1 MLASWF
7 LHVYF
12 NLVHNVETIFHLPL
26 LEAASSFFF
35 SETGVMPVT
44 LYFAV
49 SQASPRFQKR
59 FPCIA
64 FISCTRSYMYI
75 ATKKQKIILKNARR
89 IDVVPLDNS
98 SVVQY
103 ENYLFI
109 FNVIIGITLLM
120 VPFRR
125 SLETAP

>member
-1 MLASWF
+1 M
-7 LHVYF
+7 
-12 NLVHNVETIFHLPL
+12 HNVETIYHLPL
-26 LEAASSFFF
+26 LEAASSNFF
-35 SETGVMPVT
+35 SETGVMPVN
-44 LYFAV
+44 LHFAV

-64 FISCTRSYMYI
+64 FISCTRSYMYDVYSNNK
-75 ATKKQKIILKNARR
+75 AKKILKNARR
-89 IDVVPLDNS
+89 IDIVLLDNS

-109 FNVIIGITLLM
+109 FNVILGITLLM

-125 SLETAP
+125 SLETALDNQ